1 MNILWP
7 MKCLLKQFHTE
18 QIKAEEK
25 GKKKKQNI
33 FYFYDIDLF
42 TNQKLKT
49 NKRTNEK

>member
-25 GKKKKQNI
+25 RKKNKQTKHFS
-33 FYFYDIDLF
+33 FYEIDLF
-42 TNQKLKT
+42 TNQK
-49 NKRTNEK
+49 